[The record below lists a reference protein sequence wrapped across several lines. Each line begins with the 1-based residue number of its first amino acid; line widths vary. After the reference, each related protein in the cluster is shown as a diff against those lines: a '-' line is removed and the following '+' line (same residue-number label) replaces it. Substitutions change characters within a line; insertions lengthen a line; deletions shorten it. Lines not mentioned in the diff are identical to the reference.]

1 MAELSA
7 LATLNVSGA
16 PYVALRRHSTRSGQ
30 SSCARSAR
38 SERRLAAR
46 ERQGVGASSERL
58 KRRYALSL
66 GELFIRGAGELVQQ
80 ARSRYDAGSSRACA
94 VSLLQTRAK
103 THIGASI
110 FEWKQKWTAFVVECG
125 WSRVFSVRAA
135 RRVRAVSTPHSREKL
150 LSPSFVRRSSTAS
163 PSNRRDASTSA
174 PPRRVASTTSAR
186 NDARRRR
193 HLACSGAWPAVARR
207 YRRSSTP
214 LDTTLEHHR
223 SIQRWSMSLNEDDG
237 YGYKK
242 RAWLRFN
249 DVRMPRCL
257 KRILDVFHG
266 NMIS

>member
-1 MAELSA
+1 MEHVA
-7 LATLNVSGA
+7 LRVFREDSRFVRRTN
-16 PYVALRRHSTRSGQ
+16 VALRRHSTRSGQ

-193 HLACSGAWPAVARR
+193 HLACSGALAPPMTTHRVQRR
-207 YRRSSTP
+207 TVLYHLQFVQRRS
-214 LDTTLEHHR
+214 TTNR
-223 SIQRWSMSLNEDDG
+223 SNRRHTSRGALSAARSRVDDVG
-237 YGYKK
+237 T
-242 RAWLRFN
+242 
-249 DVRMPRCL
+249 
-257 KRILDVFHG
+257 
-266 NMIS
+266 